1 MSLLA
6 FEHVGKH
13 VGSGRSSWIGQHERV
28 VLSDLTFELCEGELM
43 AIWGRRGSGRS
54 TLLRLAAGLEAPS
67 SGVVRFAGQDLAG
80 RGGEALGE
88 GIGFCRPGLRGG
100 DGNAI
105 SEELMIGQLARG
117 VSLKTARAR
126 TFAALERAG
135 AQGCAPCRADDLDTG
150 ESVRVAIA
158 RALTLEPRLLVIDE
172 PTKGV
177 DPIERDEILQ
187 LLRSLADDGLAI
199 LTCIGE
205 TTAFAGSDRALSLS
219 EGELRGRLA
228 PELAPVIPLR
238 ARTGA

>member
-1 MSLLA
+1 MSLLE
-6 FEHVGKH
+6 FERVGKR
-13 VGSGRSSWIGQHERV
+13 VGRGPREQV
-28 VLSDLTFELCEGELM
+28 VLSEISFELEAGELA

-67 SGVVRFAGQDLAG
+67 TGVVRFAGQDLAG

-88 GIGFCRPGLRGG
+88 GIGFCRPSPRGG
-100 DGNAI
+100 EGDVV
-105 SEELMIGQLARG
+105 SEELVIGQLARG
-117 VSLKTARAR
+117 ISSRTARKR
-126 TFAALERAG
+126 TFAALERTG
-135 AQGCAPCRADDLDTG
+135 AQGCAASATADLDIG
-150 ESVRVAIA
+150 EAVRVAIA
-158 RALTLEPRLLVIDE
+158 RALTLGPRLLAIDE

-177 DPIERDEILQ
+177 DPIERDEILS

-205 TTAFAGSDRALSLS
+205 TTAFAGADRALSLS

-238 ARTGA
+238 ARAGGK